1 MLGSARV
8 HGNPTLECNYYLG
21 ADSLIGKNDAR
32 TLGAVYTC
40 PRVWVI
46 NGMSIRVWVAC
57 PTFST

>member
-21 ADSLIGKNDAR
+21 ADSLIGKNAI
-32 TLGAVYTC
+32 YNC

-57 PTFST
+57 PTFSS